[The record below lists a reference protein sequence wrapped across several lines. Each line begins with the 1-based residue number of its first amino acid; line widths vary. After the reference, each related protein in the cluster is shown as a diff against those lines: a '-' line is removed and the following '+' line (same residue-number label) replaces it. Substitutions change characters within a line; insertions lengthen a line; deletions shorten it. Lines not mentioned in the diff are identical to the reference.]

1 MALPKFERAASTMM
15 NRGAS
20 VGEKHAAAKIFLGYF
35 VTYLSLLAVV
45 GVGGSMLLRR
55 IGPTSPLGL
64 PIGIGCFLVGLA
76 IMIAFVRSSL
86 RAIFARRDNIA
97 ERDR

>member
-1 MALPKFERAASTMM
+1 MTLPKFERAALTMM

-20 VGEKHAAAKIFLGYF
+20 VGEKHAASKIFLRYF
-35 VTYLSLLAVV
+35 VTYLSLLAIV

-55 IGPTSPLGL
+55 VGPTSPLGL
-64 PIGIGCFLVGLA
+64 TIGIGCLLVGLA
-76 IMIAFVRSSL
+76 INIAFVRFSL
-86 RAIFARRDNIA
+86 RGIFARDDNIA